1 MMGSLE
7 TGDNEK
13 IPTNLIS
20 CTVALL
26 YLYEGN
32 ITGCMRAIRLS
43 SEVRERGDM

>member
-20 CTVALL
+20 CTEALL